1 MGDRRWQAED
11 AEGFT
16 SCRRHG
22 EGHKEQRAGTELRA
36 ASEEG
41 AVGEEGS
48 RCMGEG
54 GGTEARGVP
63 DATIE
68 SRGGESTSSS
78 EGGGGAMES
87 GERTKGEG
95 KGAAEMAHA

>member
-1 MGDRRWQAED
+1 
-11 AEGFT
+11 
-16 SCRRHG
+16 
-22 EGHKEQRAGTELRA
+22 
-36 ASEEG
+36 
-41 AVGEEGS
+41 
-48 RCMGEG
+48 MGEG

-95 KGAAEMAHA
+95 KGAAEMAQRERGDSQGLDGAAQGEGGSRVCPGGKGNHRKRNI